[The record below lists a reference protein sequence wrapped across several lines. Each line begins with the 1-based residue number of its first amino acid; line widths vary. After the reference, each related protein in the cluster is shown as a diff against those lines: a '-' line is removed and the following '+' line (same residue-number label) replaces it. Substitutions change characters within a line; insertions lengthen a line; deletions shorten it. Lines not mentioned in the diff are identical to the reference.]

1 MLVFFTSILSCSQS
15 NVSVSFWVITDRRHL
30 PQGLFTPRGA
40 PELMVSPTPMTV
52 PTIRAVVVVAPTPI
66 QVMMAMVVTA
76 TKYYIR
82 SLLII
87 YRIVLL
93 TASRV

>member
-1 MLVFFTSILSCSQS
+1 
-15 NVSVSFWVITDRRHL
+15 
-30 PQGLFTPRGA
+30 
-40 PELMVSPTPMTV
+40 MVSPTPMTV

-76 TKYYIR
+76 TKYQIR